1 MTEVSTKTPQS
12 VRNIPITGKN
22 LNLVKEILKYSRN
35 DLLFADY
42 DGNPF
47 SSTNFSD
54 YLARVSR
61 SCGIKVYSLLMRK
74 SFSADLYAQG
84 TNPAVTKRLMGH
96 KNEDMSLNAYAT
108 ASNEDLISTTL
119 NRKYKK

>member
-1 MTEVSTKTPQS
+1 MANTNT
-12 VRNIPITGKN
+12 
-22 LNLVKEILKYSRN
+22 

-84 TNPAVTKRLMGH
+84 INPAVTKKLMGH
-96 KNEDMSLNAYAT
+96 KSEDMSLNAYASAGKEELINTT
-108 ASNEDLISTTL
+108 A